1 MRIVHRITVLALLIC
16 SVALAPIAADPV
28 GSYTWSLSYDGQMFN
43 GWMGVTKSGDSYE
56 AKLTIGAD
64 TMASTFASFKDDT
77 FICQFPTPYGKA
89 EYLVRYHSADSV
101 SGEWSLLDGD
111 AAGIGGPLSIKR
123 AK

>member
-1 MRIVHRITVLALLIC
+1 MRIPYRLTLLALLIC

-28 GSYTWSLSYDGQMFN
+28 GGYTWSLNYDGQMFN
-43 GWMGVTKSGDSYE
+43 GWMGVSKNADSYL
-56 AKLTIGAD
+56 AKVTIGAD
-64 TMASTFASFKDDT
+64 TMTSTSASFKDDT

-89 EYLVRYHSADSV
+89 EYLVRYHAGDSV

-111 AAGIGGPLSIKR
+111 AAGAGGPLSIRR